1 MRDDR
6 RCVFFDFDGVIAD
19 TFSAAFF
26 TASVECKHITEEK
39 YRAKFEGNIYNSSH
53 EDGLVHDK
61 CAHDIDWWEVF
72 YPKFQLAHPFP
83 GSIRAVQD
91 LAENY
96 RLAIISSNI
105 SSPVV
110 EFLKRFDAA
119 HYFEDVLG
127 GDVHRSKIEKVN
139 MLFARYELAPEHCV
153 FVTDT
158 LGDMREAEKAG
169 VASIGVSW
177 GFHDRARLEKGNP
190 FKIVDHPH
198 ELPGAVDAYFAG

>member
-1 MRDDR
+1 M
-6 RCVFFDFDGVIAD
+6 FFDFDGVIAD
-19 TFSAAFF
+19 TNDIAAEIGRIVCP
-26 TASVECKHITEEK
+26 TLTDEDHK
-39 YRAKFEGNIYNSSH
+39 RKFDGNINDWFTGDFEH
-53 EDGLVHDK
+53 TDACRHDL
-61 CAHDIDWWEVF
+61 DWWELYLPLF
-72 YPKFQLAHPFP
+72 EKAHPFP

-91 LAENY
+91 IGENY
-96 RLAIISSNI
+96 RMAVISSTI
-105 SSPVV
+105 SSPIM

-119 HYFEDVLG
+119 EYFDDIFG
-127 GDVHRSKIEKVN
+127 NDVHTSKVEKIN

-198 ELPGAVDAYFAG
+198 ELPEAVDAYFAG